1 MDRASLL
8 VALAIGF
15 SAFALTWATVRHFTG
30 LEQEH
35 GSALAI
41 AIGVGLVVTIG
52 YAVLESRLFD
62 VRRRRK
68 HHRR

>member
-1 MDRASLL
+1 MDRSSIL

-30 LEQEH
+30 LEQEY

-41 AIGVGLVVTIG
+41 AVGVGLVVAIA
-52 YAVLESRLFD
+52 YAVLEWRMFAG
-62 VRRRRK
+62 RRRRK
-68 HHRR
+68 RR

>member
-8 VALAIGF
+8 VALAIGLA
-15 SAFALTWATVRHFTG
+15 AFGVAWATVRHFTG
-30 LEQEH
+30 LSEEH

-41 AIGVGLVVTIG
+41 AIAVGAAVALG

-62 VRRRRK
+62 LRRRRR
-68 HHRR
+68 HR

>member
-1 MDRASLL
+1 MERSSAL

-30 LEQEH
+30 LAQEY

-41 AIGVGLVVTIG
+41 AVAVGLVVAIG

-62 VRRRRK
+62 VWRRRK
-68 HHRR
+68 HR